1 MPIKAS
7 AQNRL
12 AITSSHIP
20 LAPAGHT
27 ATPKVN
33 AAGMSPV
40 PLYCEVTRQ
49 RGMQVSEELGATI
62 LSSACL
68 PACLPVEYLKVTLLD
83 IKKNISKNLLQEP

>member
-1 MPIKAS
+1 MPVEAS

-20 LAPAGHT
+20 LAQAGHT

-49 RGMQVSEELGATI
+49 RGTQVSGELGAAI
-62 LSSACL
+62 LSTACTH
-68 PACLPVEYLKVTLLD
+68 ACGIFKVTLLD